1 MQGIE
6 QLMISGTSVSH
17 TRRLFHERDLVTA
30 KEKDQTKQKIIAKLA
45 KENSHLGERQ
55 RSRLG
60 WKTFTTKNQ
69 IKIEENPILIGR
81 KNFFSLKDAR
91 EKVFFL
97 GRSFSQL

>member
-45 KENSHLGERQ
+45 KENSHLGDPDQ
-55 RSRLG
+55 AGKHLQQKTRL
-60 WKTFTTKNQ
+60 KSK
-69 IKIEENPILIGR
+69 KIEENPILIGR

-91 EKVFFL
+91 EKVFFF